1 MFKRMIATILII
13 SCACVFAVW
22 GSAES
27 YSNEEISYLKEFSVN
42 KAEKLISTVSQENYI
57 ERYMIDLDTP
67 LQKMIVEIEA
77 DLPDYMFVLSS
88 PQNLDINAV
97 LEEYDITTSMGA
109 TFCFDVIY
117 DTNSVFN
124 TDNAFA
130 EWSDRSSIYDVMDGI
145 EVSHLVMYTV
155 LVYSENAPQVVTAFF
170 QINETSYITK
180 TALVY
185 NVEIEP
191 DSIYAAFPYVAR
203 NIWGELDLLTIDLRE

>member
-13 SCACVFAVW
+13 GYVCVLCCV

-27 YSNEEISYLKEFSVN
+27 YNEEVISYLKKFSVS
-42 KAEKLISTVSQENYI
+42 KAAELISTVSQEEYK
-57 ERYMIDLDTP
+57 ERYMIDLDTL

-77 DLPDYMFVLSS
+77 DVPDYMFVLST
-88 PQNLDINAV
+88 PQNLDLNAV
-97 LEEYDITTSMGA
+97 FEEYAISSSMGA

-117 DTNSVFN
+117 DANSVYI
-124 TDNAFA
+124 TDDSFA
-130 EWSDRSSIYDVMDGI
+130 EWSDRSSIYDVIDEI
-145 EVSHLVMYTV
+145 EGYPPVIYTV
-155 LVYSENAPQVVTAFF
+155 LVYSENTPQVVTAFF

-191 DSIYAAFPYVAR
+191 DSIYAAFPYVAL
-203 NIWGELDLLTIDLRE
+203 NIWGDLDSLTIDLRE